1 MSEKNFKQFITFIVV
16 FVQIFM
22 VFNPV
27 RAMDSIVDDA
37 PPVDESKPY
46 IPVTADNLQDM
57 TAQAAILIDATTGR
71 ILYEKNPDAKAMP
84 ASTTK
89 MMTCILGLENA
100 NDDDIVEIDKR
111 AVGEDGSAIYLNEG
125 DKIKMS
131 ELLQA
136 TMLASGN
143 DGADAIAYYV
153 GKGSLETFV
162 QMMNDKAQEIGAT
175 NTHFNNPH
183 GLTDMNHYTTARDL
197 ATIARYG
204 YKNEKFRKIVS
215 TKEQEIQ
222 WVNPAERKD
231 VYGSTNRLL
240 WNYDDV
246 TGIKTGYTDAAGGCL
261 VASAQKNGVT
271 LIAVVLKTAD
281 SRARFVEG
289 RALLDYGFKHIKE
302 VKTVDEQQ
310 LTSNVYTHNSSNY
323 KTTVKPAQ
331 EFTYPI
337 MDKEKAEDFSWK
349 MNLPTYIDA
358 PLKEGDKV
366 GTVDLLYQG
375 NVIGSVDM
383 VVTEDVPEG
392 FNLLGFLHKLFFSW

>member
-1 MSEKNFKQFITFIVV
+1 VNEMIFKRLIIFSIV
-16 FVQIFM
+16 FVQIFIA
-22 VFNPV
+22 FNPA

-71 ILYEKNPDAKAMP
+71 VLYEKNPDAKAMP

-100 NDDDIVEIDKR
+100 NDDDIVEVDKR
-111 AVGEDGSAIYLNEG
+111 AVGVEGSAIYINEG

-143 DGADAIAYYV
+143 DGAAAIAYYV

-162 QMMNDKAQEIGAT
+162 QMMNDKAKEIGAT

-183 GLTDMNHYTTARDL
+183 GLTDPNHYTTARDL
-197 ATIARYG
+197 AKIARYT
-204 YKNEKFRKIVS
+204 YQNEKFRKIVS

-231 VYGSTNRLL
+231 IYGSTNRLL

-271 LIAVVLKTAD
+271 LIAVVLKTSD

-302 VKTVDEQQ
+302 MKTVKEQID
-310 LTSNVYTHNSSNY
+310 SC
-323 KTTVKPAQ
+323 PADRTDLIEEYQ
-331 EFTYPI
+331 ARYDVFNEYAPKL
-337 MDKEKAEDFSWK
+337 MSAEEVEAELKEKFADVIATKNKGQIMKTVMPAFKGRADGKVINQIVAK
-349 MNLPTYIDA
+349 MC
-358 PLKEGDKV
+358 
-366 GTVDLLYQG
+366 Q
-375 NVIGSVDM
+375 
-383 VVTEDVPEG
+383 
-392 FNLLGFLHKLFFSW
+392 

>member
-1 MSEKNFKQFITFIVV
+1 MSNMIFKRFIIFSII
-16 FVQIFM
+16 FVQIFI
-22 VFNPV
+22 VFKPV
-27 RAMDSIVDDA
+27 MAMDSIIDDA

-71 ILYEKNPDAKAMP
+71 VLYEKNPDAKAMP

-89 MMTCILGLENA
+89 IMTTILGLENA
-100 NDDDIVEIDKR
+100 NDDDIVEVDKR
-111 AVGEDGSAIYLNEG
+111 AVGEEGSAIYLNEG

-153 GKGSLETFV
+153 GKGSLENFV
-162 QMMNDKAQEIGAT
+162 QMMNDKAKEIGAV

-183 GLTDMNHYTTARDL
+183 GLTDVNHYTTARDL
-197 ATIARYG
+197 AKIARYA
-204 YKNEKFRKIVS
+204 YQNEKFRKIVS

-222 WVNPAERKD
+222 WVNPINRKD
-231 VYGSTNRLL
+231 IYGSTNRLL

-271 LIAVVLKTAD
+271 LIAVVLKTSD
-281 SRARFVEG
+281 SRARFIEG

-302 VKTVDEQQ
+302 VKTVDEQK
-310 LTSNVYTHNSSNY
+310 LVSNIYTHNSVNY
-323 KTTVKPAQ
+323 KTIVKPIQ
-331 EFTYPI
+331 SFSYLVT
-337 MDKEKAEDFSWK
+337 DKENIDDFSWK
-349 MNLPTYIDA
+349 INLPAYIDV
-358 PLKEGDKV
+358 PLKKGSKV

-375 NVIGSVDM
+375 NIIGSVDI
-383 VVTEDVPEG
+383 VTTEDIIEG
-392 FNLLGFLHKLFFSW
+392 FNLLGFLHKLFFS

>member
-1 MSEKNFKQFITFIVV
+1 MIFKRFIIFSII
-16 FVQIFM
+16 FVQIFI
-22 VFNPV
+22 VFKPV
-27 RAMDSIVDDA
+27 MAMDSIIDDA

-71 ILYEKNPDAKAMP
+71 VLYEKNPDAKAMP

-89 MMTCILGLENA
+89 IMTTILGLENA
-100 NDDDIVEIDKR
+100 NDDDIVEVDKR
-111 AVGEDGSAIYLNEG
+111 AVGEEGSAIYLNEG

-153 GKGSLETFV
+153 GKGSLENFV
-162 QMMNDKAQEIGAT
+162 QMMNDKAKEIGAV

-183 GLTDMNHYTTARDL
+183 GLTDVNHYTTARDL
-197 ATIARYG
+197 AKIARYA
-204 YKNEKFRKIVS
+204 YQNEKFRKIVS

-222 WVNPAERKD
+222 WVNPINRKD
-231 VYGSTNRLL
+231 IYGSTNRLL

-271 LIAVVLKTAD
+271 LIAVVLKTSD
-281 SRARFVEG
+281 SRARFIEG

-302 VKTVDEQQ
+302 VKTVDEQK
-310 LTSNVYTHNSSNY
+310 LVSNIYTHNSVNY
-323 KTTVKPAQ
+323 KTIVKPIQ
-331 EFTYPI
+331 SFSYLVT
-337 MDKEKAEDFSWK
+337 DKENIDDFSWK
-349 MNLPTYIDA
+349 INLPAYIDV
-358 PLKEGDKV
+358 PLKKGSKV

-375 NVIGSVDM
+375 NIIGSVDI
-383 VVTEDVPEG
+383 VTTEDIIEG
-392 FNLLGFLHKLFFSW
+392 FNLLGFLHKLFFS

>member
-1 MSEKNFKQFITFIVV
+1 MNEKIFKQFITFIVV
-16 FVQIFM
+16 FVQIFI
-22 VFNPV
+22 VFNPA

-100 NDDDIVEIDKR
+100 NDDDIVEVDKR

-162 QMMNDKAQEIGAT
+162 QMMNDKAKEIGAT

-183 GLTDMNHYTTARDL
+183 GLTDPNHYTTARDL
-197 ATIARYG
+197 AKIARYA
-204 YKNEKFRKIVS
+204 YQNEKFRKIVS

-261 VASAQKNGVT
+261 VASAQRDGVT

-302 VKTVDEQQ
+302 VKTIDEQQ
-310 LTSNVYTHNSSNY
+310 LISNIYTHNSSSY

-331 EFTYPI
+331 AFTYPI

-349 MNLPTYIDA
+349 MNLPAYVNA
-358 PLKEGDKV
+358 PLSEGEKV

-375 NVIGSVDM
+375 NIIGSVDM
-383 VVTEDVPEG
+383 VTTEEVPEG
-392 FNLLGFLHKLFFSW
+392 FNFLGFLHKLFFS